1 MLSILNIIYK
11 LVIFVLLFYSY
22 HLKTFHNQA
31 TIHYMRSSQMFHS
44 TLLKKPA
51 LFFVSDNDPIGP
63 PASNQ
68 AVRENWE
75 RADIKVTF
83 KRWKHSMHAGHLIK
97 HREEY
102 LDLLFKHL
110 EDAGVLES
118 IGVKTR
124 AKL

>member
-1 MLSILNIIYK
+1 
-11 LVIFVLLFYSY
+11 
-22 HLKTFHNQA
+22 
-31 TIHYMRSSQMFHS
+31 MRSSQMFHS

-51 LFFVSDNDPIGP
+51 MFFVSENDVIGP

-75 RADIKVTF
+75 RANINVSF
-83 KRWKHSMHAGHLIK
+83 RCWKKSLHAAHLIK

-110 EDAGVLES
+110 ESVGILEAAGVR
-118 IGVKTR
+118 TR